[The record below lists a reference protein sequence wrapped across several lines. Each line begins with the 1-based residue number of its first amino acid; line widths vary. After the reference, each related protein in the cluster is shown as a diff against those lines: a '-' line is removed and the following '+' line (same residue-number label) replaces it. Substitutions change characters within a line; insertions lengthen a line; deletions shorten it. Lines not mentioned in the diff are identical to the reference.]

1 MGVNPYTPPGAAHD
15 LNIAVPAGARRG
27 ALPSRSLL
35 VAKVVLGSAAMAS
48 ISVAAILIGV
58 GVVLGPQAGKSL
70 LDLGLGLAVLGELF
84 ATPWLIAWLVA
95 IYRFWS
101 WFPPEHRYTS
111 LWRRYISPAAAAWF
125 MLVPFFGLF
134 WMFVIYL
141 GMGEVLSRLRN
152 TYPTKKAPSS
162 GLALATLL
170 IGFVFTPAFPI
181 LDFLFDRQTDGLA
194 REIEA
199 QLVRAEE
206 APR

>member
-1 MGVNPYTPPGAAHD
+1 MGPNPYTPPGAPHAM
-15 LNIAVPAGARRG
+15 NIVVPAGARRG
-27 ALPSRSLL
+27 ALPSRALL
-35 VAKVVLGSAAMAS
+35 VSKLVLGSAAMALV
-48 ISVAAILIGV
+48 SVAVILVGV
-58 GVVLGPQAGKSL
+58 GVVLGRQAGKSL
-70 LDLGLGLAVLGELF
+70 LDLGVGLALLGELF
-84 ATPWLIAWLVA
+84 ALPWAITWLVA

-101 WFPPEHRYTS
+101 WFPPEHRYTG

-125 MLVPFFGLF
+125 MLVPFFGFF

-141 GMGEVLSRLRN
+141 GAGEVLSRLRI

-181 LDFLFDRQTDGLA
+181 LDFLFDRQTEGLA

-199 QLVRAEE
+199 QLVRADE
-206 APR
+206 ARR